1 MNIITD
7 LKEISELLNLNFE
20 LHKLKRLP
28 IGNSNSLEI
37 DNNKIFF
44 YPVNDGFPTCGFE
57 FYKNGNLIINNKK
70 NYSEITNLDEILLNL
85 VKTYSYSL
93 DNEIVLD
100 PYYFMLELTDGITP
114 SYKGKASLVVTD
126 KAIRNQFLNKD
137 NFDEANK
144 YYINHF
150 LDHFMG
156 WNFGLSIN
164 RNEVLK
170 EALESLNT
178 KVIYKHLRQYAGRG
192 YEVCGNETEAVN
204 GVQHYY
210 LSTEVSKTLRRTI

>member
-7 LKEISELLNLNFE
+7 SKEISELLNLNFE

-28 IGNSNSLEI
+28 IGNSNSLEM

-44 YPVNDGFPTCGFE
+44 YPINDGFPTCDFE

-93 DNEIVLD
+93 DSKIVLD
-100 PYYFMLELTDGITP
+100 PYYFMLELTDNITP

-150 LDHFMG
+150 LDHFIG

-164 RNEVLK
+164 GNEVLK
-170 EALESLNT
+170 KALESLNK
-178 KVIYKHLRQYAGRG
+178 KVISKGLRQYAGGG
-192 YEVCGNETEAVN
+192 YEVCGNETEAIN
-204 GVQHYY
+204 GIQHYY
-210 LSTEVSKTLRRTI
+210 LPTEVSKTLRRTI